1 MIIRELLQVGYEKVA
16 EFQKEPTAAKL
27 LLAGMLE
34 ISQSEMFKRYQD
46 EITNDKAN
54 EYLELLDFYL
64 YDSVPIQYL
73 VGYTYFHG
81 HKIAVD
87 ERVLIPRPET
97 EYLVDIIVKKFPK
110 DLKVLEIGT
119 GSGAIAITLALEKN
133 YQVDATDIDQN
144 ALDVCKQNCRIN
156 QVEIN
161 LIQSNFYEN
170 VFEKYDLII
179 SNPPYVSEFDEIDD
193 SVLYEPEIALF
204 SDNFGTSHLT
214 TIISEGMNYLKP
226 DGMIV
231 VEHGHLHGMFLHHFV
246 NINFPDYRTFLLKDL
261 QGKDRFTIIKRRRLI
276 WIVEM

>member
-276 WIVEM
+276 